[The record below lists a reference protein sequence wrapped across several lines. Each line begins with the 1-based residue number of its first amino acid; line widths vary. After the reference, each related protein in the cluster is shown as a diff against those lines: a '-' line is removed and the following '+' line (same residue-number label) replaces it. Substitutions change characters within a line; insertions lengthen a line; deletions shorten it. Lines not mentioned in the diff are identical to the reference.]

1 MTKIAMTHPATGE
14 VVECRIDGL
23 THAELE
29 ALPLDEQVCADIARD
44 IAPCLPEE
52 FLAAYVLRVGVA
64 RAGIS
69 VLGAWLE
76 SRARDWMAVNV
87 APLVARTPPLAT
99 D

>member
-1 MTKIAMTHPATGE
+1 MTHPATGE